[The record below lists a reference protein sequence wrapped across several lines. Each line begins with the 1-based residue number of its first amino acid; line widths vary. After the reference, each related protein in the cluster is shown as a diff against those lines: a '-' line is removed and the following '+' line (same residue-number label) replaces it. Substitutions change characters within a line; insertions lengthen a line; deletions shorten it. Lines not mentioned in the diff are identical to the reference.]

1 MFISQS
7 TTNLHTTLKSASSF
21 PSTYSSFLIGSHSSI
36 APEHATFF
44 PSPTQRVRRAYNR
57 TTVTIQS
64 MRVLL
69 HIQENLRG
77 YLDFMY
83 TKLYTLHCSKTS
95 GPNYKTSLSRC
106 SAVPRSK
113 SLHASAPWFLVDL
126 ARDLHRR
133 QYKMQVPWLHAY
145 MNMPVSSEENLQ
157 QTRNRRR

>member
-1 MFISQS
+1 MPLFSKPD
-7 TTNLHTTLKSASSF
+7 TAR
-21 PSTYSSFLIGSHSSI
+21 
-36 APEHATFF
+36 ATCVQ
-44 PSPTQRVRRAYNR
+44 PYNR
-57 TTVTIQS
+57 YDPKYARPFTV
-64 MRVLL
+64 
-69 HIQENLRG
+69 IQENLRG

-113 SLHASAPWFLVDL
+113 SRHASAPWFLVDL
-126 ARDLHRR
+126 ARALHRR

-157 QTRNRRR
+157 QTHARVNGSYVLFITIEDLHAACRRSPQTCP